1 MGLMDEIKQDVKDI
15 TSNSNEFGVSIT
27 FTAPT
32 GETATVVGTAS
43 KHFMNFDF
51 DTGKNVNSQNA
62 HVTVSEEVL
71 IDADYPVRNPA
82 GNVNMRN
89 HRVSYIDSTGVTG
102 TYVITE
108 QFPDQAIGL
117 IVFIL
122 GNRVA

>member
-1 MGLMDEIKQDVKDI
+1 MGLMDEINLDIQDI
-15 TSNSNEFGVSIT
+15 TGNLNEFGVSIT

-62 HVTVSEEVL
+62 HVTVSEAFL
-71 IDADYPVRNPA
+71 IAADYPVRNPA
-82 GNVNMRN
+82 GNVNMKR
-89 HRVSYIDSTGVTG
+89 HRVSYIDSTGAAG
-102 TYVITE
+102 SYEILE

-122 GNRVA
+122 GSRAS